1 MQLQATSRMMLQN
14 RLALAMTLLK
24 ESGVCGWL
32 NDSYP
37 DETCYVSIPNVYV
50 TLHQAMDEMRKIAE
64 QC

>member
-1 MQLQATSRMMLQN
+1 
-14 RLALAMTLLK
+14 MTLLK

-64 QC
+64 QS